1 MALIDEISSL
11 DDVDLA
17 GKRVF
22 MRVDFNVP
30 LTPDG
35 EVADDTRIR
44 MALPSIQHCLEQGAR
59 LILASHLGRPKGEP
73 DPKLSL
79 FPVAARLAELLGKD
93 VTLVDEVVG
102 DGAKNRVGALR
113 EGEVLLLENLR
124 FHPGEKKNDPQLSRE
139 LAALC
144 DVYVNDAFGTAHRA
158 HASTAG
164 MVEYV
169 SEKAAGRLMLRELQ
183 VFAELLESPGRPFVA
198 LLGGAKVSDKIQVL
212 RSLLDRVDAL
222 CIGGAMA
229 NTFLLAQD
237 HSVGESLVERDK
249 VDLARDIMH
258 GAAARKVALHLPT
271 DVVVADSLQ
280 AESGRVVALAKVGA
294 KDVILDVGPQTRQAF
309 ADVVLGAKT
318 VFWNGPMGLFE
329 RAAFAEGTF
338 ALARA
343 VAQSE
348 AVSVVGGG
356 DSVSAVNQ
364 AGVADKIHHIS
375 TGGGASLELV
385 QGKVLPGVAAL
396 GKSRPSK
403 PTPGI

>member
-1 MALIDEISSL
+1 MGLLEQISSL
-11 DDVDLA
+11 EDLELQ

-30 LTPDG
+30 LTPEC

-44 MALPSIQHCLEQGAR
+44 KALPSIQHCLDNGAR

-73 DPKLSL
+73 DPKLSMQ
-79 FPVAARLAELLGKD
+79 PVGSRLAELLGKP
-93 VTLVDEVVG
+93 VTLVDEVIG
-102 DGAKNRVGALR
+102 NGAKNRAQALR
-113 EGEVLLLENLR
+113 NGEVLLLENLR
-124 FHPGEKKNDPQLSRE
+124 FHPGEKKNDPQLGKD

-144 DVYVNDAFGTAHRA
+144 DVYINDAFGTAHRA

-164 MVEYV
+164 VPANV
-169 SEKAAGRLMLRELQ
+169 ADKAAGFLMLKELQ
-183 VFAELLESPGRPFVA
+183 VFAELLEAPQHPLVA

-237 HSVGESLVERDK
+237 HAVGKSLVERDK
-249 VDLARDIMH
+249 VALAKDIMS
-258 GAAARKVALHLPT
+258 GAAARKVDLHLPT
-271 DVVVADSLQ
+271 DLVVGDSLQ
-280 AESGRVVALAKVGA
+280 AESGRVVALGSVGDD
-294 KDVILDVGPQTRQAF
+294 DVILDVGPETRKAF
-309 ADVVLGAKT
+309 ADVVMGAKT

-329 RAAFAEGTF
+329 RPAFAEGTF
-338 ALARA
+338 ALAKA
-343 VAQSE
+343 VAQSD

-356 DSVSAVNQ
+356 DSVSAINQ
-364 AGVADKIHHIS
+364 AGVAEQIHHIS

-385 QGKVLPGVAAL
+385 QGKILPGVAAL
-396 GKSRPSK
+396 AKQQ
-403 PTPGI
+403 PTE

>member
-1 MALIDEISSL
+1 MGLIDDITSL
-11 DDVDLA
+11 EDVDLA

-30 LTPDG
+30 LTPAG

-44 MALPSIQHCLEQGAR
+44 KALPSIQHCMKEGAR

-73 DPKLSL
+73 DPKLSME
-79 FPVAARLAELLGKD
+79 PVATRLAELLGKP

-102 DGAKNRVGALR
+102 DGAKNRAQALR
-113 EGEVLLLENLR
+113 DGEVLLLENLR
-124 FHPGEKKNDPQLSRE
+124 FHPGEKKNDPQLGKD

-164 MVEYV
+164 VPMYAA
-169 SEKAAGRLMLRELQ
+169 EKAAGFLMLRELE
-183 VFAELLESPGRPFVA
+183 VFAELLESPDHPLVA
-198 LLGGAKVSDKIQVL
+198 LLGGAKVSDKILVL

-237 HSVGESLVERDK
+237 YTVGKSLVESDK
-249 VDLARDIMH
+249 VDLAKDIMA

-271 DVVVADSLQ
+271 DVVVGDSLE
-280 AESGRVVALAKVGA
+280 AESGRVVAIADVGA
-294 KDVILDVGPQTRQAF
+294 QDVILDVGPRTSQSF
-309 ADVVLGAKT
+309 ADVVLRAKT
-318 VFWNGPMGLFE
+318 IFWNGPMGLFE
-329 RAAFAEGTF
+329 RAAFSEGTF
-338 ALARA
+338 ALAKA

-356 DSVSAVNQ
+356 DSVSAINQ
-364 AGVADKIHHIS
+364 AGVAKRIHHIS

-385 QGKVLPGVAAL
+385 QGKILPGVVAL
-396 GKSRPSK
+396 GK
-403 PTPGI
+403 

>member
-1 MALIDEISSL
+1 MGLIDDITSL
-11 DDVDLA
+11 EDLDLL

-30 LTPDG
+30 LTSDG

-44 MALPSIQHCLEQGAR
+44 MALPSIQHCLKQGAR

-79 FPVAARLAELLGKD
+79 EPVAARLAELLGKD

-102 DGAKNRVGALR
+102 DGATNRVAALR
-113 EGEVLLLENLR
+113 NGEVLLLENLR
-124 FHPGEKKNDPQLSRE
+124 FHPGEKKNDPQLSKE

-164 MVEYV
+164 VPALCA
-169 SEKAAGRLMLRELQ
+169 EKAAGFLLIKELRA
-183 VFAELLESPGRPFVA
+183 FAELLETPQHPLVA

-212 RSLLDRVDAL
+212 RSLLDHVDAL

-229 NTFLLAQD
+229 NTFLLALNKG
-237 HSVGESLVERDK
+237 VGKSLVEPDK
-249 VDLARDIMH
+249 VALAKDIMS

-271 DVVVADSLQ
+271 DVVVGDSL
-280 AESGRVVALAKVGA
+280 ESDSGRVVSVDAVG
-294 KDVILDVGPQTRQAF
+294 DNDMILDVGPQTRQAF
-309 ADVVLGAKT
+309 ADVVLEAKT

-329 RAAFAEGTF
+329 RPAFAEGTF

-343 VAQSE
+343 VAESD
-348 AVSVVGGG
+348 AISVVGGG
-356 DSVSAVNQ
+356 DSVSAINQ
-364 AGVADKIHHIS
+364 AGVAERIHHIS

-396 GKSRPSK
+396 R
-403 PTPGI
+403 

>member
-1 MALIDEISSL
+1 MGLIDDITSL
-11 DDVDLA
+11 EDVDLA
-17 GKRVF
+17 GKRVL

-30 LTPDG
+30 LSATG

-44 MALPSIQHCLEQGAR
+44 MALPSIKHCLDKGAR

-79 FPVAARLAELLGKD
+79 EPVAARLAELLGKE

-102 DGAKNRVGALR
+102 DGAKNRVQALR
-113 EGEVLLLENLR
+113 DGEVLLLENLR
-124 FHPGEKKNDPQLSRE
+124 FHPGEKKNDHQLGKD

-164 MVEYV
+164 VADHV
-169 SEKAAGRLMLRELQ
+169 AQTAAGFLLLRELQ
-183 VFAELLESPGRPFVA
+183 VFAELLESPQRPLVA

-212 RSLLDRVDAL
+212 RSLLDRVDGL

-229 NTFLLAQD
+229 NTFLLAQG
-237 HSVGESLVERDK
+237 HIVGKSLVERDK
-249 VDLARDIMH
+249 VDLAKDIMA
-258 GAAARKVALHLPT
+258 GAAARKVTLLLPT
-271 DVVVADSLQ
+271 DVVVANSLE
-280 AESGRVVALAKVGA
+280 AESGRVVPLTGVGA
-294 KDVILDVGPQTRQAF
+294 EDVILDVGPQTREAF
-309 ADVVLGAKT
+309 AEVVLDAKT

-343 VAQSE
+343 VAESE

-356 DSVSAVNQ
+356 DSVSAINQ
-364 AGVADKIHHIS
+364 AGVAERIHHIS

-396 GKSRPSK
+396 GR
-403 PTPGI
+403 

>member
-1 MALIDEISSL
+1 MGIIDDITSL
-11 DDVDLA
+11 EDVDLA

-44 MALPSIQHCLEQGAR
+44 MALPSIKHCLDADAR

-79 FPVAARLAELLGKD
+79 EPVAVRLAELLGQD

-102 DGAKNRVGALR
+102 DGAKNRAQALR
-113 EGEVLLLENLR
+113 PGEVLLLENLR
-124 FHPGEKKNDPQLSRE
+124 FHPGEKKNDPQLSKE

-164 MVEYV
+164 MAEHVA
-169 SEKAAGRLMLRELQ
+169 EKAAGLLLLRELQ
-183 VFAELLESPGRPFVA
+183 VFAELLESPQHPLVA

-229 NTFLLAQD
+229 NTFLLALD
-237 HSVGESLVERDK
+237 HPVGKSLVERDK
-249 VDLARDIMH
+249 VDLARDIIS

-271 DVVVADSLQ
+271 DVVVGDSLQ
-280 AESGRVVALAKVGA
+280 AESGRVVRIDQVGA
-294 KDVILDVGPQTRQAF
+294 NDVILDVGPQTRLAF
-309 ADVVLGAKT
+309 ANVVLGAKT

-343 VAQSE
+343 VAESE
-348 AVSVVGGG
+348 AVSIVGGG
-356 DSVSAVNQ
+356 DSVAAINQ
-364 AGVADKIHHIS
+364 AGVAAKIHHIS

-385 QGKVLPGVAAL
+385 QGKVLPGVKAL
-396 GKSRPSK
+396 GA
-403 PTPGI
+403 

>member
-1 MALIDEISSL
+1 MGLIDDITSL
-11 DDVDLA
+11 EDVDLS

-30 LTPDG
+30 LTPTG

-44 MALPSIQHCLEQGAR
+44 MALPSIKHCLDKGAR

-79 FPVAARLAELLGKD
+79 EPVAARLAELLGKD

-102 DGAKNRVGALR
+102 DGAKNRVQALR
-113 EGEVLLLENLR
+113 DGEVLLLENLR
-124 FHPGEKKNDPQLSRE
+124 FHPGEKKNDPQLGKD

-158 HASTAG
+158 HASTTGVA
-164 MVEYV
+164 EHAAQT
-169 SEKAAGRLMLRELQ
+169 AAGFLLLRELQ
-183 VFAELLESPGRPFVA
+183 VFAELLESPQRPLVA

-212 RSLLDRVDAL
+212 RSLLDRVDCL

-229 NTFLLAQD
+229 NTFLLAQG
-237 HSVGESLVERDK
+237 HVVGKSLVESDK
-249 VDLARDIMH
+249 VDLAKDIMA
-258 GAAARKVALHLPT
+258 GAAARKVALHLPS
-271 DVVVADSLQ
+271 DVVVADSLD
-280 AESGRVVALAKVGA
+280 ADSGRVVALAEVGA
-294 KDVILDVGPQTRQAF
+294 EDVILDVGPQTREAF
-309 ADVVLGAKT
+309 AEVVLGAKT

-329 RAAFAEGTF
+329 RAAFAKGTF
-338 ALARA
+338 ALAKA
-343 VAQSE
+343 VAESE

-356 DSVSAVNQ
+356 DSVSAINQ
-364 AGVADKIHHIS
+364 AGVAERIHHIS

-396 GKSRPSK
+396 GE
-403 PTPGI
+403 